1 MKQTLNFE
9 NDAYRRL
16 CGELVKRRHPVRWI
30 TCGAFAVVIMA
41 AAVSLTF
48 FANTPVTAE
57 SPLRGME
64 TEQEEITAR
73 VEPLP
78 EVITRTHTET
88 VALPVQV
95 TITQESVTEPLM
107 TEPYL
112 MATLSEPV
120 LPDTEPISYDNNPR
134 FTDVSEPIHAGD
146 LTFYTITDDEWGE
159 VVFFQ
164 KNEQVKNS
172 DKLFSMYNGQNYL
185 YQNYLRWYWTGEELL
200 LISEEWRLPDSDACY
215 EHYWS
220 CDRYRPDDSRS
231 EQISY
236 SLAAELL
243 RYRWTYRGEDYT
255 YFTKGKTLY
264 RRQESS
270 GKEVALYRSDNPLAI
285 ACVSGRYLFFDEIIS
300 EYSYPYYIL
309 YRVDLLTG
317 EKNCLF
323 YHPEEFP
330 YYGKDGEDLLFLRD
344 SSSLIRVHTDGNY
357 QAENLPSAQEYS
369 SEDKPFAQEYLPEDE
384 PVATPD
390 EPQRAEIEVWSD
402 DDNDLQID
410 LTDEIRKMYPDTDVT
425 MYTSSE
431 YLPKGYNFCAKIFEI
446 REYKNQYAVLG
457 VYIGKHAENGI
468 IGDIQTVI
476 IPEFDGYF
484 YAVDFPDPYHIIYP
498 AFFDTGEIRIMIEV
512 WNDSIGDYDTE
523 IITIPYDRSATR
535 DSAE

>member
-1 MKQTLNFE
+1 M
-9 NDAYRRL
+9 
-16 CGELVKRRHPVRWI
+16 
-30 TCGAFAVVIMA
+30 
-41 AAVSLTF
+41 
-48 FANTPVTAE
+48 
-57 SPLRGME
+57 
-64 TEQEEITAR
+64 
-73 VEPLP
+73 P

-88 VALPVQV
+88 VTVPVQV

-120 LPDTEPISYDNNPR
+120 LPDAEPISYDNPR

-146 LTFYTITDDEWGE
+146 LTFFKKIDDKWGD
-159 VVFFQ
+159 VLLYQ

-172 DKLFSMYNGQNYL
+172 DKLFSVHNY
-185 YQNYLRWYWTGEELL
+185 QDYLRWYWTGEELL
-200 LISEEWRLPDSDACY
+200 LVKSDSSY
-215 EHYWS
+215 ERYSS
-220 CDRYRPDDSRS
+220 CCERYRPSDDSGKG
-231 EQISY
+231 ISY

-270 GKEVALYRSDNPLAI
+270 GKEVALYRSDYPLAI
-285 ACVSGRYLFFDEIIS
+285 ACVSGRYLFFDEIIPN
-300 EYSYPYYIL
+300 YYPYYIL

-330 YYGKDGEDLLFLRD
+330 YYGKDGEDLLFLCD
-344 SSSLIRVHTDGNY
+344 SSSLIRVYPDGNY

-384 PVATPD
+384 PAATPD
-390 EPQRAEIEVWSD
+390 EPQRAEIEVWLD
-402 DDNDLQID
+402 DDHDLQID

-425 MYTSSE
+425 MYTSSA
-431 YLPKGYNFCAKIFEI
+431 YCPKGDYFSAKIFEI

-457 VYIGKHAENGI
+457 VYICYHAENGF

-484 YAVDFPDPYHIIYP
+484 SYVQFFDPHQSI
-498 AFFDTGEIRIMIEV
+498 FDTGEIWIEIEV

-523 IITIPYDRSATR
+523 IITIPYDHPATR

>member
-16 CGELVKRRHPVRWI
+16 CGELVKRRHPGRWI

-64 TEQEEITAR
+64 TEQEEMTAR

-88 VALPVQV
+88 VTVPVQV

-120 LPDTEPISYDNNPR
+120 LPDAEPISYDNPR

-146 LTFYTITDDEWGE
+146 LTFFKKIDDKWGD
-159 VVFFQ
+159 VLLYQ

-172 DKLFSMYNGQNYL
+172 DKLFSVHNY
-185 YQNYLRWYWTGEELL
+185 QDYLRWYWTGEELL
-200 LISEEWRLPDSDACY
+200 LVKSDSSY
-215 EHYWS
+215 ERYSS
-220 CDRYRPDDSRS
+220 CCERYRPSDDSGKG
-231 EQISY
+231 ISY

-270 GKEVALYRSDNPLAI
+270 GKEVALYRSDYPLAI
-285 ACVSGRYLFFDEIIS
+285 ACVSGRYLFFDEIIPN
-300 EYSYPYYIL
+300 YWYPYYIL

-317 EKNCLF
+317 EKNYLF

-330 YYGKDGEDLLFLRD
+330 YYGKDGEDLLFLCD
-344 SSSLIRVHTDGNY
+344 SSSLIRVYPDGNY
-357 QAENLPSAQEYS
+357 QAENLPSAQENS
-369 SEDKPFAQEYLPEDE
+369 SEDKPFAQEYLPKDE
-384 PVATPD
+384 PAATPD
-390 EPQRAEIEVWSD
+390 EPQRAEIEVWLD
-402 DDNDLQID
+402 DDHDLQID

-425 MYTSSE
+425 MYTSPA
-431 YLPKGYNFCAKIFEI
+431 YCPKGDSFCAKICEI

-457 VYIGKHAENGI
+457 VYIGNHTENGI

-484 YAVDFPDPYHIIYP
+484 SDVQFLGPDQSI
-498 AFFDTGEIRIMIEV
+498 FDTGEISIIIEV
-512 WNDSIGDYDTE
+512 WNDSIGDYEDTR
-523 IITIPYDRSATR
+523 ISVPYDHPATP
-535 DSAE
+535 DGAE